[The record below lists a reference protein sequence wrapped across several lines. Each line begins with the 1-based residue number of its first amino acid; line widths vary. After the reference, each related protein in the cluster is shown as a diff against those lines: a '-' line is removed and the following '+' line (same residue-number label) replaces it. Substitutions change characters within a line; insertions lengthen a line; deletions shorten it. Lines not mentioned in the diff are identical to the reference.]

1 MGLKIVSQEQWSIAG
16 LTVRV
21 LRKRVKNYTLRISRV
36 DGHVVITAPLHVR
49 EDDIQHV
56 ILTKLAW
63 IKQKQNSLKHHQSQQ
78 YPMEPLES
86 GSTVLLFG
94 QPLTLKVITEASKKQ
109 IEWVDQ
115 QLCFYEKSVAS
126 QAERLDSLQA
136 WYRSALKARL
146 PVLIQT
152 WEPVIGVDVAEWGVK
167 RMRTRWGSCN
177 IQARRIWV
185 NLELATKPVR
195 CLEYVV
201 VHEMVHLLERHHNA
215 RFKALLNQFFP
226 GWREVEKTLNSM

>member
-1 MGLKIVSQEQWSIAG
+1 MGLKIVSQEQCSIAG
-16 LTVRV
+16 LAVRV
-21 LRKRVKNYTLRISRV
+21 LRKRVKNYTLRISRA
-36 DGHVVITAPLHVR
+36 DGHVVLTAPLHVR

-63 IKQKQNSLKHHQSQQ
+63 IKQKQASFKHHQSQR
-78 YPMEPLES
+78 YPVRVLEA
-86 GSTVLLFG
+86 GSTVLFFG
-94 QPLTLKVITEASKKQ
+94 QPLTLEVITEASKNRM
-109 IEWVDQ
+109 ERVGQ
-115 QLCFYEKSVAS
+115 QLRFYEKSVAS
-126 QAERLDSLQA
+126 QAERLSSLQT
-136 WYRSALKARL
+136 WYRHALKARL
-146 PVLIQT
+146 PELIQT
-152 WEPVIGVDVAEWGVK
+152 WEPVMGVDVAEWGVK

-215 RFKALLNQFFP
+215 RFKALLDQFFP
-226 GWREVEKTLNSM
+226 DWRDVEKTLNSV